1 MAQFHVHRAPNGT
14 LLVDCQADSL
24 SHLNTRLV
32 VPLLPSEKVPPAAD
46 RLHPVLQLDGRA
58 FVLATQM
65 LASIPLRELGQTV
78 GSLEAERY
86 TIVGAVDLL
95 LTGV

>member
-1 MAQFHVHRAPNGT
+1 MARFDVHRIPNGT

-32 VPLLPSEKVPPAAD
+32 VPLLPVERVPPAAD
-46 RLHPVLQLDGRA
+46 RLHPVLQFEGETL
-58 FVLATQM
+58 VLAIQM
-65 LASIPLRELGQTV
+65 IASIPVREMGRPI
-78 GSLEAERY
+78 GSLETERY
-86 TIVGAVDLL
+86 TILGAVDLL